1 MQLTHKQAKI
11 KKYIELALMMPFVFL
26 GKVAGRMFRLK
37 TSHKHF
43 LFFPN
48 GDIGGSIRVNADIAR
63 LLADQKP
70 LIIFSKKPRDNK
82 FRAQFEIEGVRIIDL
97 HKYIDNKWLH
107 LLNFFFRGVLVSWIH
122 ANKDAVVF
130 GGETIYFYKIIPHLK
145 ASVKKIEL
153 CHVNTWFNYTLA
165 FIDDIDWR
173 IFSTRQ
179 IKRDM
184 EALYEKNKLPK
195 LYFDRLRFIDNKIDI
210 TQSYTVNNNQV
221 LQVLYVGRGAAQK
234 RVHLIAAI
242 AKRMKAAQLN
252 VHFSF
257 VGDVEKVV
265 PPDVQEFCTMYG
277 TIKDPKVLEG
287 LYNKTDVLI
296 LTSAF
301 EGLPIVVMETMA
313 RGRIVLSTAV
323 SGIPDYIT
331 DKENGLLLFTNT
343 EAAIIEE
350 GVHKIK
356 WLLENP
362 QAVQNIGAN
371 AYAYARAHFSAELFD
386 KLYLELMN

>member
-1 MQLTHKQAKI
+1 MQLNHRQARI
-11 KKYIELALMMPFVFL
+11 KKYIELALMMPFVVL
-26 GKVAGRMFRLK
+26 GKVAGRIFKLK
-37 TSHKHF
+37 TAHKHF

-63 LLADQKP
+63 LLADKKP
-70 LIIFSKKPRDNK
+70 LIIFSKKPKDNK
-82 FRAQFEIEGVRIIDL
+82 FRTQFDIDGVRVIDL

-107 LLNFFFRGVLVSWIH
+107 FLNFFFRGVLVSWIH
-122 ANKDAVVF
+122 ASKDAVVF
-130 GGETIYFYKIIPHLK
+130 GGESIYFYKIIPHLK
-145 ASVKKIEL
+145 SSVRKIEL
-153 CHVNTWFNYTLA
+153 CHVNAWFHYTLA

-195 LYFDRLRFIDNKIDI
+195 SYFDKLRFIDNKINI
-210 TQSYTVNNNQV
+210 PESYTVNNNQV

-242 AKRMKAAQLN
+242 AKKMNAAQLN

-265 PPDVQEFCTMYG
+265 PEDVQEFCTMYG
-277 TIKDPKVLEG
+277 TIKDTKVLEG
-287 LYNKTDVLI
+287 LYEQTDILI
-296 LTSAF
+296 LTSAY

-331 DKENGLLLFTNT
+331 DKENGLLLYAKA
-343 EAAIIEE
+343 EAEIIEE
-350 GVHKIK
+350 GVDKIK
-356 WLLENP
+356 WLLEHP
-362 QAVQNIGAN
+362 QAVQKIGAQ
-371 AYAYARAHFSAELFD
+371 AYEYARSHFSAALFD
-386 KLYLELMN
+386 KLYTELLD

>member
-1 MQLTHKQAKI
+1 MQLNHRQAKI
-11 KKYIELALMMPFVFL
+11 KKYIELAFMMPFVFL
-26 GKVAGRMFRLK
+26 GKVAGRIFKLK
-37 TSHKHF
+37 TTHKHF

-70 LIIFSKKPRDNK
+70 LVIFSKRPRDNK
-82 FRAQFEIEGVRIIDL
+82 FRAQFDIEGVRILDL

-107 LLNFFFRGVLVSWIH
+107 FINFFFRGVLVSWIH
-122 ANKDAVVF
+122 ARKDAVVF

-145 ASVKKIEL
+145 TSVKKIEL

-184 EALYEKNKLPK
+184 ETLYEKNKLPK
-195 LYFDRLRFIDNKIDI
+195 AYFDKLRFIDNKIDI
-210 TQSYTVNNNQV
+210 PEHYTVNNNKV
-221 LQVLYVGRGAAQK
+221 LQILYVGRGAAQK

-242 AKRMKAAQLN
+242 AKKLEAAQLG

-265 PPDVQEFCTMYG
+265 PPDVQEFCTMHG
-277 TIKDPKVLEG
+277 TIKDPEMLES
-287 LYNKTDVLI
+287 LYEKTDVLI
-296 LTSAF
+296 LTSSY

-331 DKENGLLLFTNT
+331 DKTNGLLLYAKT
-343 EAAIIEE
+343 EEEIVEE
-350 GVHKIK
+350 GVDKIK
-356 WLLENP
+356 WLLEHP
-362 QAVQNIGAN
+362 TEVQKIGAN
-371 AYAYARAHFSAELFD
+371 AYAYAKSHFSAGLFD
-386 KLYLELMN
+386 KLYSELLN